1 MQLLIDTYI
10 VPDTTFASVGLLVN
24 QTSGLPNLSLPCR
37 KSGTGGDCTANP
49 STCMVESCTEADI
62 SSGFTRIQLK
72 VAANSPANCAA
83 HPNTKQWWNGLVLL
97 RCDFHD
103 TGFGISPW
111 KLTSYDSCSPWTDIG
126 LFNSLT
132 GR

>member
-1 MQLLIDTYI
+1 MQLLIDTHFL
-10 VPDTTFASVGLLVN
+10 PDTTFASVGLLVN

-37 KSGTGGDCTANP
+37 KSGNEGNCTANP
-49 STCMVESCTEADI
+49 STCMVQFCSEADI
-62 SSGFTRIQLK
+62 SSGYTRIQLK

-83 HPNTKQWWNGLVLL
+83 HKSEQWWNGLVLL

-103 TGFGISPW
+103 TGYGESPW
-111 KLTSYDSCSPWTDIG
+111 RLTSYDSCSPWTDIG